1 MVQIF
6 HLLKDGKTKNIVQ
19 ICVWVSVVACQTI
32 KNVKTW
38 ANGTKMT
45 AFIFITLYVK
55 GKVSDLRTEK
65 RKIDLCLYKHDI
77 WVEFHLSTL
86 LAISWGNKISNQ
98 KVRGLIRF

>member
-6 HLLKDGKTKNIVQ
+6 HLLIDGKTKNIVQ
-19 ICVWVSVVACQTI
+19 ICVWVSVAACQTI

-55 GKVSDLRTEK
+55 EKVSDLRTEK
-65 RKIDLCLYKHDI
+65 KKIDLCHLKHDI
-77 WVEFHLSTL
+77 WVQFH
-86 LAISWGNKISNQ
+86 
-98 KVRGLIRF
+98 